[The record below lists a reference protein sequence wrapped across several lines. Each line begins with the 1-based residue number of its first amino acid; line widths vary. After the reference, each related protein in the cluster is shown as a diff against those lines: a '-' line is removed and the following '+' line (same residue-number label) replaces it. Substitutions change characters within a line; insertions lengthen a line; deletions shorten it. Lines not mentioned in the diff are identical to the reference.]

1 MPNDR
6 TWDCRNFDAGFWKD
20 TSRNI
25 AGLGGLVP
33 HQWPLEER
41 IEKDKANLMWKWF
54 N

>member
-25 AGLGGLVP
+25 AALGGLVP
-33 HQWPLEER
+33 HQWTEQD
-41 IEKDKANLMWKWF
+41 EKYVVKQLKEIPF
-54 N
+54 